1 MICLITISETGW
13 LREAHIGQVTLCV
26 VADFFILP
34 PYRGNGLRKALFSS
48 IMNCSQFR
56 VRRLMINTMGSEK
69 YGDAFEPVTDAKT
82 PIGQPGTKTGSLVL
96 ATDLVPHAKL
106 QGWDGSR
113 KDMWEFVNSNGI
125 KIQKFGVH
133 MHPLSIQHIT
143 QSSRTIRSW
152 GIRAY
157 LSNH

>member
-82 PIGQPGTKTGSLVL
+82 PIGQPRDQNRQL
-96 ATDLVPHAKL
+96 
-106 QGWDGSR
+106 
-113 KDMWEFVNSNGI
+113 
-125 KIQKFGVH
+125 
-133 MHPLSIQHIT
+133 
-143 QSSRTIRSW
+143 SSRDRLGTPCQASRLGW
-152 GIRAY
+152 VTERHVGVCK
-157 LSNH
+157 